1 MRKKFNANILKF
13 IAIAAMSLDHIIWI
27 IYPTYTT
34 EIIPLM
40 IHILGRITCPIMCY
54 FIAEG
59 FYYTKNIR
67 KYLLRL
73 FLFAIIAHIP
83 YVLSSINYT
92 DWKSFIPFYYGN
104 ILNQTSV
111 MWSLAWGLVM
121 LLVDKCEKINI
132 VLKVIIILLIC
143 LITLP
148 SNWSCIASLCVLAF
162 GTNRGKFKIQ
172 MLWMIFYVFLYS
184 IVYFFMLDK
193 VYGIIQMGV
202 VLAIPLLMM
211 YNGQRGKNKTINN
224 IMKWGFY
231 IYYPLHLLIL
241 GLLKLFIL

>member
-59 FYYTKNIR
+59 FYYTKNIK
-67 KYLLRL
+67 KYLIRL

-83 YVLSSINYT
+83 YVLNSINYT

-148 SNWSCIASLCVLAF
+148 SDWSCIASLCVLAF
-162 GTNRGKFKIQ
+162 GTNRGKFKVQ